1 MVFKRKLGTTPA
13 VLAIALLL
21 ICQSAL
27 AGTTGKIAGRV
38 VDAKTGQPLP
48 GANVLIEGTGLGASA
63 DKDGYYFVVQ
73 VPVGVYNVTGRFIGY
88 KDITVQNVRSI
99 QDLTT
104 SLNFNLE
111 QTEIELPGVVVTAER
126 PMVQP
131 DVTSTMHIVSTE
143 EIDIQPIR
151 SVTEVVERQAGSA
164 VSEGGSSGLTG
175 GIHIR
180 GGRSEELVYFV
191 DGMSIHDPVLGV
203 RGADI
208 NLNAVQEVVVQSG
221 GFNAEYGQAMS
232 GIVNLVT
239 KEGGD
244 RMSGQLRY
252 RSDAF
257 LPDDYNQG
265 LHIMEADFG
274 GPVPGVQQLKYFFS
288 GQLESRDEYIAANYP
303 RREGSKLVV
312 EEPGAMNNSDRQYY
326 SGQGKMTYQL
336 TPTMKFKVGG
346 FVTRLQN
353 GMYGEHAGLP
363 GTGQW
368 DENGSKYKPVDQ
380 MLSNFQKS
388 YQGHVTWTHTINNS
402 TFYNLNLAYFNSERI
417 RGIRDQAIDSTRE
430 LYEFWEDYT
439 FVPWWEYN
447 IEEARTPTGRSDL
460 WNEHDFYGNA
470 YPWGVSGSTQWGF
483 AFGHMGYYQQ
493 RINEAVEGILDVT
506 SQVNNVHQIKAGI
519 NFKENLD
526 ITYNLAQYIYTR
538 PDTTDTII
546 QNNLYY
552 DTYTVTPR
560 QGAFYLQDK
569 MEFEDFIVNAG
580 VRLDYFDAVDEK
592 FLYPTGLDPND
603 NPDSTTVAPDAKYQV
618 SPRLGVSF
626 PVSDR
631 TALHLSYGR
640 FFQMPQFRWLYSN
653 VDRQVNKLRGGW
665 PLIGNPD
672 LDAQATTEYEI
683 GVAHQIAENTSF
695 NVTGYYKDMFD
706 ILSTRYVPHPAY
718 GYTQYEAADYG
729 NVKGVEFVLKNR
741 SPRYL
746 SGQLAYTLSVAK
758 GTGSYEREAYYDY
771 ISNLPV
777 NPYTGLP
784 LVLPQTDY
792 FLEFDRRHVLNGN
805 MNFRVPDGEGPEMG
819 TVMPLQNLNL
829 SLYAQAA
836 SGLPYT
842 PRDKS
847 NNIIGTINS
856 KRMPWNWTADL
867 KGQKDF
873 HAGPLTYSLFAEVTN
888 LFNILNVVNVY
899 PTTGLPN
906 DDGKMSSYGAYI
918 QDTWPSGFV
927 RDGAVPVD
935 TTDAAGIIIGD
946 SRRDLDGDGM
956 ITPDEW
962 YQSYVYAYKDW
973 ITDPYNYGPPRR
985 IAVGLSISW

>member
-1 MVFKRKLGTTPA
+1 MVVRRKLGMIPA
-13 VLAIALLL
+13 VLVVALLL
-21 ICQSAL
+21 ICQGVH

-38 VDAKTGQPLP
+38 VDASTGQPLP
-48 GANVLIEGTGLGASA
+48 GANLIIDGTALGASA
-63 DKDGYYFVVQ
+63 DREGYYFMVQ
-73 VPVGVYNVTGRFIGY
+73 VPVGTYSVTARFMGY
-88 KDITVQNVRSI
+88 KTVTIEEVRSI

-104 SLNFNLE
+104 TVNFRLE
-111 QTEIELPGVVVTAER
+111 QTDIKLPGVVVTAER

-143 EIDIQPIR
+143 EIQIQPIR
-151 SVTEVVERQAGSA
+151 SVTDVVERQAGSA
-164 VSEGGSSGLTG
+164 VSEGGSSGLTE

-191 DGMSIHDPVLGV
+191 DGMSIHDPVLGI

-244 RMSGQLRY
+244 RATGELRY
-252 RSDAF
+252 RTDAI

-265 LHIMEADFG
+265 TNLMEADLG
-274 GPVPGVQQLKYFFS
+274 GPVPGLNQLKYFFS
-288 GQLESRDEYIAANYP
+288 GQLELRDEYIAAKYP
-303 RREGSKLVV
+303 KRENDELVLDK
-312 EEPGAMNNSDRQYY
+312 PGGMTNSDRQYY
-326 SGQGKMTYQL
+326 SGQAKVTYDI
-336 TPTMKFKVGG
+336 TPTMNFKVGG
-346 FVTRLQN
+346 FVTRTQRGL
-353 GMYGEHAGLP
+353 YGEHAGMP

-368 DENGSKYKPVDQ
+368 DENGSKYKPLDQ
-380 MLSNFQKS
+380 MLSLMDKS
-388 YQGHVTWTHTINNS
+388 YQGHGTWTHTINNS
-402 TFYNLNLAYFNSERI
+402 TFYTLNVAYFNSRRV
-417 RGIRDQAIDSTRE
+417 RGIRDQVAEEDRSNWG
-430 LYEFWEDYT
+430 FWEDYT
-439 FVPWWEYN
+439 FEDWWYYN
-447 IEEARTPTGRSDL
+447 TIEARTPAQRDSL
-460 WNEHDFYGNA
+460 WNKHDYYNEE
-470 YPWGVSGSTQWGF
+470 YPWGVPGSTLWGF
-483 AFGHMGYYQQ
+483 AFGDMGYYE
-493 RINEAVEGILDVT
+493 RRVNESVTGRLDAT
-506 SQVNNVHQIKAGI
+506 SQVNKVHQVKTGI
-519 NFKENLD
+519 EFKKNLD
-526 ITYNLAQYIYTR
+526 ISYDVGQYIYTR
-538 PDTTDTII
+538 PDTTDTVLE
-546 QNNLYY
+546 NNLYY
-552 DTYTVTPR
+552 DTYTVTPV
-560 QGAFYLQDK
+560 QGAVYVQDK
-569 MEFEDFIVNAG
+569 MEFEDLVVNAG
-580 VRLDYFDAVDEK
+580 LRMDYFDAVDEK

-603 NPDSTTVAPDAKYQV
+603 IVDTSRVAPDPKYQV

-626 PVSDR
+626 PVSER
-631 TALHLSYGR
+631 TAIHISYGR

-653 VDRQVNKLRGGW
+653 IDRPVSKLRGGW

-672 LDAQATTEYEI
+672 LNAQRTTEYEL
-683 GVAHQIAENTSF
+683 GLAHQIGENTSF
-695 NVTGYYKDMFD
+695 GVTGYYKDMYD

-741 SPRYL
+741 NPRYVSGEVSYAL
-746 SGQLAYTLSVAK
+746 SLAK
-758 GTGSYEREAYYDY
+758 GTGSYERQAYYDY

-792 FLEFDRRHVLNGN
+792 YLEFDRRHVLNASL
-805 MNFRVPDGEGPEMG
+805 NFRLPDGEGPEMG
-819 TVMPLQNLNL
+819 AVKPLQNLNL
-829 SLYAQAA
+829 SLYSQAA

-867 KGQKDF
+867 KAQKDF
-873 HAGPLTYSLFAEVTN
+873 FAGPLTYSFFAEVTN
-888 LFNILNVVNVY
+888 LFNVLNVLNVY
-899 PTTGLPN
+899 PTTGLPD

-918 QDTWPSGFV
+918 QDTWPTGFAQGDSLQV
-927 RDGAVPVD
+927 GTRDD
-935 TTDAAGIIIGD
+935 AGINIGD
-946 SRRDLDGDGM
+946 DRRDLDHDGW
-956 ITPDEW
+956 ITKDEW

-973 ITDPYNYGPPRR
+973 ITDPYNFGPPRR

>member
-1 MVFKRKLGTTPA
+1 MVFKTKLGMIPA
-13 VLAIALLL
+13 VLALVLLL
-21 ICQSAL
+21 VCQSAL

-38 VDAKTGQPLP
+38 VDVKTGQPLP
-48 GANVLIEGTGLGASA
+48 GANILIDGTAMGASA
-63 DKDGYYFVVQ
+63 DRDGYYFIVQ
-73 VPVGVYNVTGRFIGY
+73 VPVGVYSVTARFIGY
-88 KDITVQNVRSI
+88 KDLTVQNIRSI

-143 EIDIQPIR
+143 EINVQPIR
-151 SVTEVVERQAGSA
+151 SVDEVVERQAGSA

-252 RSDAF
+252 RSSASAI
-257 LPDDYNQG
+257 PEPSVV
-265 LHIMEADFG
+265 EADFG
-274 GPVPGVQQLKYFFS
+274 GPVPGVRQLKYFLS
-288 GQLESRDEYIAANYP
+288 GQVEMHDEETVANYP
-303 RREGSKLVV
+303 KREGNKLVV
-312 EEPGAMNNSDRQYY
+312 EESGAMNNSDKEYY
-326 SGQGKMTYQL
+326 SGQGKMTYQIS
-336 TPTMKFKVGG
+336 PTMKFKVGG
-346 FVTRLQN
+346 FITRLQN

-368 DENGSKYKPVDQ
+368 DENGSKYKPLDQ

-388 YQGHVTWTHTINNS
+388 YQIHGAWTHAINNS
-402 TFYNLNLAYFNSERI
+402 TFYNLNIAYFNSERI
-417 RGIRDQAIDSTRE
+417 RGIRDQDVEEDRA
-430 LYEFWEDYT
+430 FWEDYT

-447 IEEARTPTGRSDL
+447 TIEARTPAQRDSL
-460 WNEHDFYGNA
+460 WNQHDYYSSY
-470 YPWGVSGSTQWGF
+470 YPWGVPGSTQWGF
-483 AFGHMGYYQQ
+483 AFGDMGYYQE
-493 RINEAVEGILDVT
+493 RINEAIEGILDVT
-506 SQVNNVHQIKAGI
+506 SQVNNIHQIKAGI
-519 NFKENLD
+519 NFKDNRE

-538 PDTTDTII
+538 PDTTDSVLE
-546 QNNLYY
+546 NNLYY

-560 QGAFYLQDK
+560 QGAFYIQDK
-569 MEFEDFIVNAG
+569 MEFEDLIVNAG
-580 VRLDYFDAVDEK
+580 LRLDYFDAVNEK
-592 FLYPTGLDPND
+592 FVYPTGLDPND
-603 NPDSTTVAPDAKYQV
+603 NPDSSKVAPEAKYKV

-626 PVSDR
+626 PVGDR

-653 VDRQVNKLRGGW
+653 LDRQVNKLRGGW

-683 GVAHQIAENTSF
+683 GIAHQVADNTSF
-695 NVTGYYKDMFD
+695 NITGYYKDMFE

-746 SGQLAYTLSVAK
+746 SGQIAYALSVAK

-771 ISNLPV
+771 ISNMPV

-784 LVLPQTDY
+784 LVLPQADY
-792 FLEFDRRHVLNGN
+792 FLEFDRRHVLNAN
-805 MNFRVPDGEGPEMG
+805 VSFRIPDGEGPEMG
-819 TVMPLQNLNL
+819 AVRPLQNLNL
-829 SLYAQAA
+829 NLYSQAA

-856 KRMPWNWTADL
+856 QRMPWNWTADL
-867 KGQKDF
+867 KAQKDF
-873 HAGPLTYSLFAEVTN
+873 HAGPLTYSFFAEVTN
-888 LFNILNVVNVY
+888 LFDVLNIVNVY

-918 QDTWPSGFV
+918 QDTWPTGFAQGDSV
-927 RDGAVPVD
+927 QVGVEDN
-935 TTDAAGIIIGD
+935 AGILIGD
-946 SRRDLDGDGM
+946 GRRDLDGDGW
-956 ITPDEW
+956 ISKDEW
-962 YQSYVYAYKDW
+962 YQSYVYAYTDW
-973 ITDPYNYGPPRR
+973 ITDPYNYGPPRG
-985 IAVGLSISW
+985 IAIGLSLSW